1 MRIGRTSFAMSHRMH
16 AGPDGRLVGEVGTV
30 LVAYDYA
37 AARPMPVPD
46 AWRRRL
52 AAYEGRPSIRRLRCR
67 APAATPFLTRT
78 RRRPMADQHQFDL
91 LILGGGMSYVGAIR
105 AAQLGLS
112 VGLVERD
119 RLGGTCLNRGCIPS
133 KALLETADLLHRV
146 TEQGAE
152 FGLAGHEGIS
162 LDYGALGTRRDAVIE
177 KHVKGVEFL
186 MKKNNVTVL
195 QGNGV
200 LTGPT
205 SVHVSGGASGDIEAT
220 ATNVMLATGSAPRSL
235 PGLDPD
241 GRADHHQRRGAARN
255 DVPERVTIVGAGAI
269 GVEWASMY
277 RDFGAEVT
285 LIEFADRVVPLEDPE
300 ISKELTR
307 VFKKRGITILTA
319 STIDTETLKKSEN
332 EVSFQVAGKDGGKR
346 TDITA
351 DVILVAVGRRPL
363 TENIGLE
370 GISGLKVERGYVM
383 VDEFMRTGVE
393 HLYAIGDIVPGF
405 ALAHVASHEAVVAVE
420 HMAGHDPEPVR
431 MDLMPRVTFCRPQ
444 IASVG
449 MSEAEATAAGHAV
462 KTGSFPF
469 RALGK
474 ATIVGEIDGFAKFVA
489 DADTGILLGAHI
501 IGPHA
506 GDLLAEPTLARLV
519 EGTAAEI
526 AMSVHAHPTLT
537 EVLAEAALAVDGAAI
552 HV

>member
-1 MRIGRTSFAMSHRMH
+1 
-16 AGPDGRLVGEVGTV
+16 
-30 LVAYDYA
+30 
-37 AARPMPVPD
+37 
-46 AWRRRL
+46 
-52 AAYEGRPSIRRLRCR
+52 
-67 APAATPFLTRT
+67 
-78 RRRPMADQHQFDL
+78 MAEQQRFDV

-162 LDYGALGTRRDAVIE
+162 LEYGALAKRRDSVID
-177 KHVKGVEFL
+177 KHVGGVEFL
-186 MKKNNVTVL
+186 MKKNKVTVL
-195 QGNGV
+195 RGNGV

-205 SVHVSGGASGDIEAT
+205 DVRVSGGESGDVEASGSSLI
-220 ATNVMLATGSAPRSL
+220 LATGSAPRSL

-241 GRADHHQRRGAARN
+241 GRLIITSDEALTRG
-255 DVPERVTIVGAGAI
+255 DVPGRVTIVGAGAI

-277 RDFGAEVT
+277 RDFGSEVT
-285 LIEFADRVVPLEDPE
+285 LVEFADRIVPLEDPE
-300 ISKELTR
+300 VGKELAR
-307 VFKKRGITILTA
+307 VFKKRGIATHTA
-319 STIDTETLKKSEN
+319 STIDPESITKGESD
-332 EVSFQVAGKDGGKR
+332 VSFAIAAKDGGTR
-346 TDITA
+346 TDLTS
-351 DVILVAVGRRPL
+351 DVILVAVGRKPL
-363 TENIGLE
+363 TDDIGLE
-370 GISGLKVERGYVM
+370 AIEGAKVERGYVT
-383 VDEFMRTGVE
+383 VDEFMRTGAPGM
-393 HLYAIGDIVPGF
+393 YAIGDIVPGF

-420 HMAGHDPEPVR
+420 HLAGHHPEPVR
-431 MDLMPRVTFCRPQ
+431 MNLMPRVTFCRPQ

-449 MSEAEATAAGHAV
+449 LTEDEAKAAGHDV

-474 ATIVGEIDGFAKFVA
+474 ATIVGEIDGFAKFVT
-489 DADTGILLGAHI
+489 DAGSGLLLGAHI

-506 GDLLAEPTLARLV
+506 GDLLAEPTLALLV

>member
-1 MRIGRTSFAMSHRMH
+1 
-16 AGPDGRLVGEVGTV
+16 
-30 LVAYDYA
+30 
-37 AARPMPVPD
+37 
-46 AWRRRL
+46 
-52 AAYEGRPSIRRLRCR
+52 
-67 APAATPFLTRT
+67 
-78 RRRPMADQHQFDL
+78 MADPQRFDL

-105 AAQLGLS
+105 AAQLGLN

-146 TEQGAE
+146 QEQGAE
-152 FGLAGHEGIS
+152 FGLSGHEGIG
-162 LDYGALGTRRDAVIE
+162 LDYGALGTRRDAVVD
-177 KHVKGVEFL
+177 KHVSGVEFL
-186 MKKNNVTVL
+186 LKKNKVTVL
-195 QGNGV
+195 T

-205 SVHVSGGASGDIEAT
+205 SVRVSGGDSGDVE
-220 ATNVMLATGSAPRSL
+220 VSGDHLLLATGSAPRSL

-241 GRADHHQRRGAARN
+241 GRLIITSDEALTRG
-255 DVPERVTIVGAGAI
+255 DVPGRVAIVGAGAI
-269 GVEWASMY
+269 GVEWASIY
-277 RDFGAEVT
+277 RDFGSEVT
-285 LIEFADRVVPLEDPE
+285 LIEFLDRIVPLEDPE
-300 ISKELTR
+300 VSKELAR
-307 VFKKRGITILTA
+307 VFRKRGIKSHVA
-319 STIDTETLKKSEN
+319 STIDTETLNKGED
-332 EVSFQVAGKDGGKR
+332 EISFQIATKDGSKR
-346 TDITA
+346 TDLTV

-370 GISGLKVERGYVM
+370 AIEGVELDRGYVK
-383 VDEFMRTGVE
+383 VDEFMRTGAPN
-393 HLYAIGDIVPGF
+393 LYAIGDIVPGF

-420 HMAGHDPEPVR
+420 HLAGHDPEPVR

-449 MSEAEATAAGHAV
+449 LTEEEAQAAGRETKA
-462 KTGSFPF
+462 GSFPF

-474 ATIVGEIDGFAKFVA
+474 ATIVGEVDGFAKLVT
-489 DADTGILLGAHI
+489 DAGSGELLGAHI

-506 GDLLAEPTLARLV
+506 GDLLAEPTFARLV

>member
-1 MRIGRTSFAMSHRMH
+1 
-16 AGPDGRLVGEVGTV
+16 
-30 LVAYDYA
+30 
-37 AARPMPVPD
+37 
-46 AWRRRL
+46 
-52 AAYEGRPSIRRLRCR
+52 
-67 APAATPFLTRT
+67 
-78 RRRPMADQHQFDL
+78 MAEQQRFDL

-146 TEQGAE
+146 TAQGAE
-152 FGLAGHEGIS
+152 FGLAGHDGVS
-162 LDYGALGTRRDAVIE
+162 LDYGALAKRRDQVID
-177 KHVKGVEFL
+177 KHVGGVEFL
-186 MKKNNVTVL
+186 MKKNKVTIL
-195 QGNGV
+195 RGNGV

-205 SVHVSGGASGDIEAT
+205 TVAVSGGESGDVEAVGD
-220 ATNVMLATGSAPRSL
+220 NLILATGSAPRSL

-241 GRADHHQRRGAARN
+241 GRLIITSDEALTRG
-255 DVPERVTIVGAGAI
+255 DVPARVTIVGAGAI

-277 RDFGAEVT
+277 RDFGSEVT
-285 LIEFADRVVPLEDPE
+285 LVEFADRIVPLEDPE
-300 ISKELTR
+300 VGKELGR
-307 VFKKRGITILTA
+307 VFKKRGIAIHTA
-319 STIDTETLKKSEN
+319 STIDPETISKGEN
-332 EVSFQVAGKDGGKR
+332 EVSFQVATKDGAKR
-346 TDITA
+346 SDVTA
-351 DVILVAVGRRPL
+351 EVILVAVGRRPL
-363 TENIGLE
+363 TDDIGLE
-370 GISGLKVERGYVM
+370 GIDGLTVERGYVV

-420 HMAGHDPEPVR
+420 HLAGHDPEPVR
-431 MDLMPRVTFCRPQ
+431 MNLMPRVTFCRPQ

-449 MSEAEATAAGHAV
+449 MSEDEARAAGHEI

-489 DADTGILLGAHI
+489 DAATGLLLGTHI

-506 GDLLAEPTLARLV
+506 GDLIAEPSFAQMV
-519 EGTAAEI
+519 EGTAAEV
-526 AMSVHAHPTLT
+526 ALNVHAHPTLP
-537 EVLAEAALAVDGAAI
+537 EVLPEAALAVDGAPI

>member
-1 MRIGRTSFAMSHRMH
+1 M
-16 AGPDGRLVGEVGTV
+16 
-30 LVAYDYA
+30 
-37 AARPMPVPD
+37 
-46 AWRRRL
+46 
-52 AAYEGRPSIRRLRCR
+52 
-67 APAATPFLTRT
+67 
-78 RRRPMADQHQFDL
+78 
-91 LILGGGMSYVGAIR
+91 
-105 AAQLGLS
+105 
-112 VGLVERD
+112 
-119 RLGGTCLNRGCIPS
+119 
-133 KALLETADLLHRV
+133 
-146 TEQGAE
+146 
-152 FGLAGHEGIS
+152 
-162 LDYGALGTRRDAVIE
+162 
-177 KHVKGVEFL
+177 
-186 MKKNNVTVL
+186 
-195 QGNGV
+195 

-205 SVHVSGGASGDIEAT
+205 SVRVSGGASGDIEAN

-241 GRADHHQRRGAARN
+241 GHLIITSDEALRRN
-255 DVPERVTIVGAGAI
+255 DVPKRVTIVGAGAI

-285 LIEFADRVVPLEDPE
+285 LVEFAERVVPLEDPE
-300 ISKELTR
+300 ISKELAR
-307 VFKKRGITILTA
+307 VFKKRGISILTA

-346 TDITA
+346 TDVTA

-370 GISGLKVERGYVM
+370 DISGLKVERGYVV

-449 MSEAEATAAGHAV
+449 MSEAEATAAGHGV

-474 ATIVGEIDGFAKFVA
+474 ATIVGEVDGFAKFVA

-526 AMSVHAHPTLT
+526 AMSVHAHPTLPRCSPRPHWPST
-537 EVLAEAALAVDGAAI
+537 APRSTCSGRTTSGQGDRNAAEARRARPERRRRQGDVPADAAGPRRRRAHVAHAARRQDRLHHLRPGSRGRPGGHRLADAPGTRLVGAVLPLDRLARSRSA
-552 HV
+552 

>member
-1 MRIGRTSFAMSHRMH
+1 
-16 AGPDGRLVGEVGTV
+16 
-30 LVAYDYA
+30 
-37 AARPMPVPD
+37 
-46 AWRRRL
+46 
-52 AAYEGRPSIRRLRCR
+52 
-67 APAATPFLTRT
+67 
-78 RRRPMADQHQFDL
+78 MADEQRFDL

-105 AAQLGLS
+105 AAQLGMR

-146 TEQGAE
+146 TEQGGE
-152 FGLAGHEGIS
+152 FGLAGHDGIS
-162 LDYGALGTRRDAVIE
+162 LDYPALGTRRDAVVD
-177 KHVKGVEFL
+177 KHVSGVEFL
-186 MKKNNVTVL
+186 MKKNKVTVL
-195 QGNGV
+195 RGNGT

-205 SVHVSGGASGDIEAT
+205 SVRVSGGESGDVEASS
-220 ATNVMLATGSAPRSL
+220 TNLMLATGSAPRSL

-241 GRADHHQRRGAARN
+241 GQLIITSDEALRRN
-255 DVPERVTIVGAGAI
+255 DAPKRVTIIGAGAV

-277 RDFGAEVT
+277 RDFGTEVN
-285 LIEFADRVVPLEDPE
+285 LVEYADRIVPLEDPE
-300 ISKELTR
+300 ISKELAR
-307 VFKKRGITILTA
+307 VFRRRGIAMHTS
-319 STIDTETLKKSEN
+319 STVDPESIDRATGALR
-332 EVSFQVAGKDGGKR
+332 FRVAAKDGDK
-346 TDITA
+346 TTEVES

-363 TENIGLE
+363 TDGIGLE
-370 GISGLKVERGYVM
+370 AIEGIEVERGYVK
-383 VDEFMRTGVE
+383 VDEFMRTGADHV
-393 HLYAIGDIVPGF
+393 YAIGDIVPGF

-449 MSEAEATAAGHAV
+449 LSEEEAKAAGRTA
-462 KTGSFPF
+462 KSGSFPF

-474 ATIVGEIDGFAKFVA
+474 ATIVGEIDGFAKFVT
-489 DADTGILLGAHI
+489 DAETGTLLGAHI

-519 EGTAAEI
+519 EGTAGEI

>member
-1 MRIGRTSFAMSHRMH
+1 
-16 AGPDGRLVGEVGTV
+16 
-30 LVAYDYA
+30 
-37 AARPMPVPD
+37 
-46 AWRRRL
+46 
-52 AAYEGRPSIRRLRCR
+52 
-67 APAATPFLTRT
+67 
-78 RRRPMADQHQFDL
+78 MAEPQRYDL

-162 LDYGALGTRRDAVIE
+162 LDYPALGKRRDAVVD
-177 KHVKGVEFL
+177 KHVNGVEFL
-186 MKKNNVTVL
+186 MKKNKVTVL
-195 QGNGV
+195 RGNGV

-205 SVHVSGGASGDIEAT
+205 SVRVSGGESGDVEAS
-220 ATNVMLATGSAPRSL
+220 AENLILATGSAPRSL
-235 PGLDPD
+235 PGLEPD
-241 GRADHHQRRGAARN
+241 GELIITSDEALARN
-255 DVPERVTIVGAGAI
+255 DTPGRVTIVGAGAI

-285 LIEFADRVVPLEDPE
+285 LVEFLDRVVPLEDPE
-300 ISKELTR
+300 VSKELAR
-307 VFKKRGITILTA
+307 VFRKRGITTHVG
-319 STIDTETLKKSEN
+319 STIDPESIRKGDG
-332 EVSFQVAGKDGGKR
+332 EVSFAITTKDGAKR
-346 TDITA
+346 TEVTA
-351 DVILVAVGRRPL
+351 DVILVAVGRKPL
-363 TENIGLE
+363 TEGIGLE
-370 GISGLKVERGYVM
+370 AIEGLKTERGYVI
-383 VDEFMRTGVE
+383 VDEFMRTGVPN
-393 HLYAIGDIVPGF
+393 LYAIGDIVPGF

-420 HMAGHDPEPVR
+420 HMAGHEPEPVR
-431 MDLMPRVTFCRPQ
+431 MELMPRVTFCRPQ

-449 MSEAEATAAGHAV
+449 WSEAEAKEHGHEV

-474 ATIVGEIDGFAKFVA
+474 ATIVGEVDGFAKFVA
-489 DADTGILLGAHI
+489 DAATGRLLGAHI

-506 GDLLAEPTLARLV
+506 GDLIAEPTFAQLV
-519 EGTAAEI
+519 EGTAAEL
-526 AMSVHAHPTLT
+526 AMNVHAHPTLP
-537 EVLAEAALAVDGAAI
+537 EVLPEAALAVDGAPI